1 MFSHQ
6 YTFLNSMRFE
16 KSIQLLLDYISHR
29 YTNMDILSAL
39 VVAFQLSGLVIST
52 KVFGDESGNLVESV
66 KTLQVDFAAGFVQ
79 EYNK

>member
-1 MFSHQ
+1 
-6 YTFLNSMRFE
+6 MRFE
-16 KSIQLLLDYISHR
+16 KSIQLLQDYISHR

-52 KVFGDESGNLVESV
+52 KVVGDESGNLVELV

>member
-1 MFSHQ
+1 
-6 YTFLNSMRFE
+6 MRFE

-52 KVFGDESGNLVESV
+52 KVVGDESGNLVELV
-66 KTLQVDFAAGFVQ
+66 KTLQVHFAAGFVQ

>member
-1 MFSHQ
+1 
-6 YTFLNSMRFE
+6 
-16 KSIQLLLDYISHR
+16 
-29 YTNMDILSAL
+29 MDILSAL

-52 KVFGDESGNLVESV
+52 KVVGDESGNLVELV